1 MKKLLIVTAALC
13 AIPATAFADET
24 LKFRTTVHALSVQS
38 QDVGDTDGHTMFLSR
53 FSGLASFPD
62 GAVGKV
68 YLTSAAD
75 FTKGAGPFSV
85 YHNLTLS
92 DGSVLWFKVNAMAK
106 PNGPDTDFTGTLTV
120 LGGKGRFE
128 GAKGDGYFTG
138 ARLI

>member
-1 MKKLLIVTAALC
+1 M
-13 AIPATAFADET
+13 
-24 LKFRTTVHALSVQS
+24 
-38 QDVGDTDGHTMFLSR
+38 
-53 FSGLASFPD
+53 
-62 GAVGKV
+62 
-68 YLTSAAD
+68 TSAAD

-138 ARLI
+138 ARLTPLTTGAEAFNDFTVNIKK